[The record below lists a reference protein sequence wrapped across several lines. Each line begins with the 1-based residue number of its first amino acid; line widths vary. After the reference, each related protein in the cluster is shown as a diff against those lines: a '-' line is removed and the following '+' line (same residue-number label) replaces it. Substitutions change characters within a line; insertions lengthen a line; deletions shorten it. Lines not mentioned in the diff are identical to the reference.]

1 MRLQDKIGKMQL
13 SRSLPDLFP
22 WEKGGNQ
29 KQWLTLHC
37 SCTCG
42 PVYNLSL
49 PRLDINPTTLEVLK
63 CSPQQLLHY
72 HTDVQ
77 KIWINM
83 QLMQLLVPHCIN
95 VPTSKTLLCL
105 KDISNS

>member
-1 MRLQDKIGKMQL
+1 MRLQDKTGKMQL

-22 WEKGGNQ
+22 WEKRGNQ
-29 KQWLTLHC
+29 NQWLTLHC

-63 CSPQQLLHY
+63 CSILPNSHY
-72 HTDVQ
+72 ISTQ
-77 KIWINM
+77 MFNR
-83 QLMQLLVPHCIN
+83 L
-95 VPTSKTLLCL
+95 SK
-105 KDISNS
+105 DMD